1 MSSTHISSFKTS
13 FERFRR
19 KPAFTGCMLFVIVL
33 VLNIVIQGISTC
45 MSGGFTAANA
55 LAFFS
60 PTCLNSIFMTNM
72 PFIMI
77 TVGQAILLIVGQMD
91 ISIGVQIA
99 LVNVVCIMV
108 PQTTGCPMWV
118 GFLAGFAAAFIIS
131 YIAGVC
137 CAVLRLPALLA
148 TYALTFFVQGVNVL
162 IMNVPQGAVPKAYWR
177 VYQSTIYGLF
187 DNPPAFLKFLDFIP
201 ISALVLVLVLL
212 IWHFIAKRP
221 FGKHIYAVGSNPRNA
236 FAAGINPTSTTI
248 KAFLIKGFFVGVA
261 GICLTL
267 MSASGNP
274 NQCEEY
280 GIKSLSAAIIG
291 GLGWGGW
298 GSVSCGVFGGSFLA
312 LIQNTVYYFFT
323 LLSKIFVGFQVSSYW
338 QNFVSDL
345 IIFGGLLMTM
355 VTAREQR
362 KTLQQ
367 GLKAQFKRGEKYVK

>member
-1 MSSTHISSFKTS
+1 MSESKSFKAS
-13 FERFRR
+13 FQRFRR
-19 KPAFTGCMLFVIVL
+19 KPAFTGCILFLIVL
-33 VLNIVIQGISTC
+33 LLNVIIQGWSTC
-45 MSGGFTAANA
+45 LSGGFTVGNA

-72 PFIMI
+72 PFIMV

-108 PQTTGCPMWV
+108 PQTTGWPMWT
-118 GFLAGFAAAFIIS
+118 GFIAGFAAAFLIS
-131 YIAGVC
+131 YIAGLC
-137 CAVLRLPALLA
+137 CAALRLPALLA

-162 IMNVPQGAVPKAYWR
+162 IMNVPQGTVPRAYWS
-177 VYQSTIYGLF
+177 VYQSTVYGLF
-187 DNPPAFLKFLDFIP
+187 DDPPAFLKFLDFIP
-201 ISALVLVLVLL
+201 VSALVLVVALLV
-212 IWHFIAKRP
+212 WYFISKRP
-221 FGKHIYAVGSNPRNA
+221 FGKHIYAVGTNQRNA

-248 KAFLIKGFFVGVA
+248 KAFLVKGFFVGVA

-298 GSVSCGVFGGSFLA
+298 GSVSCGVFGGGFLA
-312 LIQNTVYYFFT
+312 LINNTVYYFFT
-323 LLSKIFVGFQVSSYW
+323 LLSKIFTGFQVTSYW
-338 QNFVSDL
+338 QNFVSDI

-355 VTAREQR
+355 VTAKEQR

-367 GLKAQFKRGEKYVK
+367 GLKSQLTRGEKNVK